1 MIYDLP
7 APQSVSQS
15 VSQSVCSSE
24 RVVDRRRCRCRYKWT
39 VIIVNSSQ
47 AHTDGRARAERV
59 CYYTFSPH
67 SMCQI
72 KGLKDGFK
80 SLFQL
85 GVGCAHKPHFFTMMT
100 LNPILT
106 VSRLPGGRCVSET
119 APEAALLFTLKR
131 RFHQLQ
137 S

>member
-1 MIYDLP
+1 MGERE
-7 APQSVSQS
+7 QSVY
-15 VSQSVCSSE
+15 V
-24 RVVDRRRCRCRYKWT
+24 T
-39 VIIVNSSQ
+39 IL
-47 AHTDGRARAERV
+47 
-59 CYYTFSPH
+59 SPRTA
-67 SMCQI
+67 QYVPDK

-85 GVGCAHKPHFFTMMT
+85 GVGCAHKPHFFNMMT